1 VNIIVSTASFFSV
14 LIVKSSNIS
23 RKFQSHLGVNTMSP
37 DDLAAR
43 ALARSAAYRQ
53 DADAKS
59 TVKAY
64 KSDFA
69 HFKGWCQKNGFEAKR
84 PTPEIVAAYLAGC
97 GEGYTLSTL
106 RRRVA
111 AIRYFSDTRN
121 YKLDTRAG
129 IIRETL
135 KGIARNH
142 GEPSRRA
149 AALTIDEV
157 RRLCEVCDDTLVGQ
171 RDRALFLVGFAGAL
185 RRSELVRLDVEDIEL
200 TSMGMIL
207 LLTRSKTD
215 KEGRGVEIAI
225 SNGTHDTTC
234 PVRALKRWIKA
245 GGIRS
250 GPLFRKIHSSGCVL
264 KRHMTPDAVRQILLK
279 RAAMAGLKGRR
290 RRPISPHGL
299 RAGFIT
305 TAYRNGVRDE
315 EIMEHTR
322 HRSYE
327 TMRSYIRR
335 EKLSDKSPAGKLGL

>member
-1 VNIIVSTASFFSV
+1 MAS
-14 LIVKSSNIS
+14 SSNIS
-23 RKFQSHLGVNTMSP
+23 SKLNSHPGAGKITAAER
-37 DDLAAR
+37 AAR

-59 TVKAY
+59 TLKAY
-64 KSDFA
+64 KSDYT
-69 HFKGWCQKNGFEAKR
+69 HFKGWCQENGFEAKR

-111 AIRYFSDTRN
+111 AIRYFCDTPN
-121 YKLDTRAG
+121 YKLDTRAR
-129 IIRETL
+129 IVRETL
-135 KGIARNH
+135 RGIARNH

-157 RRLCEVCDDTLVGQ
+157 RRLCDVCDNTLSGQ

-185 RRSELVRLDVEDIEL
+185 RRSELVRIEVEDVEW
-200 TSMGMIL
+200 TSTGMIL

-215 KEGRGVEIAI
+215 KEGRGAEISI
-225 SNGTHDTTC
+225 SAGTHEATC
-234 PVRALKRWIKA
+234 PVRALKQWIKA
-245 GGIRS
+245 AGIRS
-250 GPLFRKIHSSGCVL
+250 GPVFRKIHSSGSLL
-264 KRHMTPDAVRQILLK
+264 KRQMTPDAVRQILLK
-279 RAAMAGLKGRR
+279 RAAMTGLKGTRR
-290 RRPISPHGL
+290 QPISPHGL
-299 RAGFIT
+299 RAGFVT

-327 TMRSYIRR
+327 TMRRYIRR
-335 EKLSDKSPAGKLGL
+335 AKLSAKSATGKLGL

>member
-1 VNIIVSTASFFSV
+1 MTAAE
-14 LIVKSSNIS
+14 
-23 RKFQSHLGVNTMSP
+23 R
-37 DDLAAR
+37 AAR

-59 TVKAY
+59 TLKAY
-64 KSDFA
+64 KSDYA
-69 HFKGWCQKNGFEAKR
+69 HFRDWCRENGFEAKR

-97 GEGYTLSTL
+97 GEGYALSTL
-106 RRRVA
+106 RRRIA
-111 AIRYFSDTRN
+111 AIRYFCDTSS
-121 YKLDTRAG
+121 YKLDTRAR

-135 KGIARNH
+135 MGIARNH

-157 RRLCEVCDDTLVGQ
+157 RRLCDVCDNTLAGQ

-185 RRSELVRLDVEDIEL
+185 RRSELVGLEIDDVEW
-200 TSMGMIL
+200 TSNSLIL

-225 SNGTHDTTC
+225 NAGTHDATC
-234 PVRALKRWIKA
+234 PVRALKQWIKA
-245 GGIRS
+245 AGIRS
-250 GPLFRKIHSSGCVL
+250 GPLFTKIHSSGCVL
-264 KRHMTPDAVRQILLK
+264 KRHMSPDAVRQILLK
-279 RAAMAGLKGRR
+279 RAAMAGLKGKR

-299 RAGFIT
+299 RAGFVT

-327 TMRSYIRR
+327 TMRRYIRR
-335 EKLSDKSPAGKLGL
+335 EKLSAKSPTGKLGL